1 VSRGLSSIGLAALL
15 AAGIAGGVGLAARVD
30 RDAESP
36 KELDPALI
44 LQGAFNRAAA
54 IATKAVVHITI
65 SDGRGSDNVGS
76 GVIVTPQGHI
86 LTNYHVVRDSLKCKV
101 RFVDGKQYLAQIKGR
116 DPDSDLAV
124 LVIDAPDRKLDP
136 IAFADSDRVRVGDV
150 VFAVGSPFGYTH
162 TVTSGIVS
170 AKHRRVE
177 LGKPYEDYLQ
187 TDAAINPGNSGGAL
201 VNLKGELVGIN
212 SAMVSGSR
220 TNDGVGLAIASNLVK
235 WVQERLIRDGEVRRG
250 YLGIKISDVDY
261 DKLRNFLAM
270 EPEFGGV
277 HSQADLEKALGM
289 TDAAG
294 TLVMQVLPGTP
305 AEQIGLKR
313 FDVIL
318 EIDGRPVR
326 NQYELVLR
334 VVELEPGRQI
344 KFKFLRGQKKLDGV
358 ATLEDRRTAPPQ

>member
-1 VSRGLSSIGLAALL
+1 MSRGLSSIGLAALL

-30 RDAESP
+30 RDSEAP

-44 LQGAFNRAAA
+44 LQGAFNRAAS

-65 SDGRGSDNVGS
+65 NDGRRSDVGS

-86 LTNYHVVRDSLKCKV
+86 LTNYPVVRDSLSCKV
-101 RFVDGKQYLAQIKGR
+101 RFVDGKEYFAQIKGR

-235 WVQERLIRDGEVRRG
+235 WVQERLVRDGEVRRG
-250 YLGIKISDVDY
+250 YLGIRISDVDIDKVR
-261 DKLRNFLAM
+261 DKLVG
-270 EPEFGGV
+270 EPRFAGV
-277 HSQADLEKALGM
+277 RTQADLLKALGM
-289 TDAAG
+289 TDATG
-294 TLVMQVLPGTP
+294 TLVVNVVPGTP
-305 AEQIGLKR
+305 AEEIGLMP

-318 EIDGRPVR
+318 EIDGKPVR

-344 KFKFLRGQKKLDGV
+344 KFKFLRDQKRHDGV
-358 ATLEDRRTAPPQ
+358 ATLEDRRSAPPQ